1 MSTLN
6 YGFQRTMRDDSF
18 GAAMA
23 KVTSALKQEG
33 FGILTE
39 IDVRATFRKKLDR
52 EFRPYII
59 LGACNPQLAFK
70 ALSAEPHIG
79 LLLPCNVVI
88 QQTDAGTEVSIA
100 DPETMFSLVP
110 TPGLRPV
117 VDEARERLQR
127 VAQALS

>member
-1 MSTLN
+1 
-6 YGFQRTMRDDSF
+6 MRDDSF